1 MNHPVITGQ
10 LESLAGRAPSLL
22 LRSVEVGTGLVDG
35 YSLYETHLGEV
46 MVTFNPRG
54 VTSVDLAEGDREGR
68 FEARF
73 GRKTTPARPPSPWA
87 KEIGRA
93 LELGRPGPLPIDLEG
108 ISEFRQRILRT
119 AATIPRGQ
127 VRPYSWLAIEVGSP
141 GAARA
146 VGSTM
151 AHNPVPLIVPCHRVV
166 RSDGRIGQYSLGG
179 PHNKWTLLT
188 WEGADPGHLEELAA
202 AGVRYVGSDTT
213 GVFCYPTCVNARR
226 ITVEHLQRFRSKES
240 AASAGYRRC
249 AVCRP

>member
-1 MNHPVITGQ
+1 MNQFGITGQ

-73 GRKTTPARPPSPWA
+73 GRKAAPAQPPSPWA

-93 LELGRPGPLPIDLEG
+93 LELGRPGSVPVDLEG
-108 ISEFRQRILRT
+108 MSEFRQRILRI

-127 VRPYSWLAIEVGSP
+127 VRPYSWLAMEVGSP

-179 PHNKWTLLT
+179 PHNKWSLLT
-188 WEGADPGHLEELAA
+188 WEGADPGRLEELAA
-202 AGVRYVGSDTT
+202 AGFRYVGSDAT
-213 GVFCYPTCVNARR
+213 GVFCYPTCANARR
-226 ITVEHLQRFRSKES
+226 IAAANLQRFRSKES

-249 AVCRP
+249 AACRP

>member
-1 MNHPVITGQ
+1 MF
-10 LESLAGRAPSLL
+10 

-54 VTSVDLAEGDREGR
+54 VTSVDLAEGDRENR

-73 GRKTTPARPPSPWA
+73 GRKAAPALPPSSWA

-93 LELGRPGPLPIDLEG
+93 LELGQPGSLPVDLEG
-108 ISEFRQRILRT
+108 MSEFRQRILRI

-127 VRPYSWLAIEVGSP
+127 VRPYSWLAMEVGSP

-179 PHNKWTLLT
+179 PHNKWSLLT
-188 WEGADPGHLEELAA
+188 WEGADPERLEDLAA
-202 AGVRYVGSDTT
+202 SGFRYVGSDAT
-213 GVFCYPTCVNARR
+213 GVFCFPTCAIARQ
-226 ITVEHLQRFRSKES
+226 TAPEHLQRFRSKES
-240 AASAGYRRC
+240 AASAGYHRC
-249 AVCRP
+249 AACRP

>member
-1 MNHPVITGQ
+1 MTKSGITAQ

-22 LRSVEVGTGLVDG
+22 LRSVEVGAGLVDG
-35 YSLYETHLGEV
+35 YSMYESHLGEV

-54 VTSVDLAEGDREGR
+54 VTSVDLAEGDPEGR

-73 GRKTTPARPPSPWA
+73 GRKVVPARPPSAWQQ
-87 KEIGRA
+87 KIGRA
-93 LELGRPGPLPIDLEG
+93 LEKGQPGSLPVDLEG
-108 ISEFRQRILRT
+108 MSEFRQRILRV

-127 VRPYSWLAIEVGSP
+127 VRPYSWLAVEAGSP

-179 PHNKWTLLT
+179 PHNKWSLLT
-188 WEGADPGHLEELAA
+188 WEGAEPGRLEELAM
-202 AGVRYVGSDTT
+202 AGFRYVGSETT
-213 GVFCYPTCVNARR
+213 RVFCHPTCVNARR
-226 ITVEHLQRFRSKES
+226 ISETHLQRFRSKES

>member
-1 MNHPVITGQ
+1 MNQSEITDQ

-22 LRSVEVGTGLVDG
+22 LRAVEVGTGLVDG
-35 YSLYETHLGEV
+35 HSMYETHLGEV
-46 MVTFNPRG
+46 MVTFSPRG
-54 VTSVDLAEGDREGR
+54 VTSVDLAEGDPEGR

-73 GRKTTPARPPSPWA
+73 GRKTVPASPPSTWA

-93 LELGRPGPLPIDLEG
+93 LELGRPGSLPVDLG
-108 ISEFRQRILRT
+108 GMSEFRQRILRI
-119 AATIPRGQ
+119 AATIPRGE
-127 VRPYSWLAIEVGSP
+127 VRPYSWLAMEVGSP

-179 PHNKWTLLT
+179 PHNKWSLLT
-188 WEGADPGHLEELAA
+188 WEGADPGRLEDFAA
-202 AGVRYVGSDTT
+202 AGFRYVGSDRT
-213 GVFCYPTCVNARR
+213 GVFCYPTCVNTRR
-226 ITVEHLQRFRSKES
+226 ITPGHLQRFRTKES